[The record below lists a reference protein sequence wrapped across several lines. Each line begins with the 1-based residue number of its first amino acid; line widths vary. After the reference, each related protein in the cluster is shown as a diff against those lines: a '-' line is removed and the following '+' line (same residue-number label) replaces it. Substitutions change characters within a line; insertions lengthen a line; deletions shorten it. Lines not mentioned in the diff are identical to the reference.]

1 MAEHEFLYQGAF
13 TMLRVDLNANESLKA
28 EAGAMVAMSDTIDVE
43 GKLEGG
49 LLGGLSRK
57 LSGEKFFFQKL
68 VANRGP
74 GYVLLAPS
82 TVGDLLNIEITPS
95 TPYIVQK
102 DGFFA
107 GSDSLEISTKMQNLT
122 KGLFSGEGF
131 FVINV
136 SGSGTL
142 FVSSFGAI
150 HGVDIPAGETFIID
164 NAHLVAWPANVEYS
178 IEKASSGWISSITSG
193 EGLVCRFRGPGI
205 VFIQSRNPQ
214 GFGDWIRRFIP
225 AKR

>member
-13 TMLRVDLNANESLKA
+13 TMLKVELNANESLKA

-82 TVGDLLNIEITPS
+82 TVGDLVNIEITPS
-95 TPYIVQK
+95 IPYIVQK

-107 GSDSLEISTKMQNLT
+107 G
-122 KGLFSGEGF
+122 
-131 FVINV
+131 
-136 SGSGTL
+136 
-142 FVSSFGAI
+142 
-150 HGVDIPAGETFIID
+150 
-164 NAHLVAWPANVEYS
+164 
-178 IEKASSGWISSITSG
+178 
-193 EGLVCRFRGPGI
+193 
-205 VFIQSRNPQ
+205 
-214 GFGDWIRRFIP
+214 
-225 AKR
+225 